1 MKTDYLFLAIDVG
14 TGSIRS
20 ALVNS
25 KGQILAFSQ
34 KEHEQIALRHS
45 WSEQRPMDWWNGTK
59 ETILDVLS
67 KVEDAAD
74 RVVAIGACGQM
85 HGVILIDEDGNLT
98 RNTAL
103 LWNDKRTLKN
113 VQEFECKYSA
123 ERYFSSTANMPTP
136 AWPAFKLMW
145 IAQNDPT
152 AIQKAASLLM
162 PKDYINFRFTGVR
175 AHDWTEASMSFM
187 MDANTSQWSNDLA
200 DLTGVSLE
208 LLPDIK
214 DPASV
219 LAGLS
224 EKIARQLGLKSGTPV
239 VVGCGDYPM
248 ALLGSGVTK
257 SGMASDVTGT
267 STIITMLH
275 DNPILDAEISN
286 IKTSTGVWG
295 SFTLLDAGGDAVRWA
310 RRAFHENQLSY
321 HQVEEAA
328 AGAEPGSNG
337 LFFLPYLSGE
347 RFGNARNS
355 RAQFF
360 GISATHGLQQIHR
373 AILEGIAFSV
383 RHRLGS
389 IQGDKGRPK
398 IMVASGGGAKSDIAL
413 KIKASMYDTPYLVPE
428 ELECGI
434 VGCAAIM
441 SVATG
446 KHSSI
451 EDAVKFMVRYS
462 KKIEPNPE
470 LVDLYNH
477 MMPIYEDI
485 YHNSQAFY
493 DRLDALN
500 FCGKK

>member
-1 MKTDYLFLAIDVG
+1 MKTECLFLAIDVG

-20 ALVNS
+20 ALVTS
-25 KGQILAFSQ
+25 TGQILAFSQ
-34 KEHEQIALRHS
+34 KEHEQIVLHHS
-45 WSEQRPMDWWNGTK
+45 WSEQRPTDWWTGTK
-59 ETILDVLS
+59 QTICDVLS
-67 KVEDAAD
+67 KVENAAD

-85 HGVILIDEDGNLT
+85 HGAILIDEDGNLT

-103 LWNDKRTLKN
+103 LWNDKRTLQN
-113 VQEFECKYSA
+113 VQEFECKYPT
-123 ERYFSSTANMPTP
+123 ERYFSCTANMPAP

-145 IAQNDPT
+145 IAENDPS
-152 AIQKAASLLM
+152 AIQNAASLLM
-162 PKDYINFRFTGVR
+162 PKDYINYRLTGVR
-175 AHDWTEASMSFM
+175 AQDWTEASMSFM
-187 MDANTSQWSNDLA
+187 MDANTSQWSDELVE
-200 DLTGVSLE
+200 LTGVPLK

-214 DPASV
+214 NPASV

-224 EKIARQLGLKSGTPV
+224 ENVAKQIGLKSGTPV

-248 ALLGSGVTK
+248 ALLGSGVIK

-275 DNPILDAEISN
+275 NAPILDAEISN

-295 SFTLLDAGGDAVRWA
+295 SLTLLDAGGDAVRWA
-310 RRAFHENQLSY
+310 RRAFHDNQLSY
-321 HQVEEAA
+321 QEVEEAA
-328 AGAEPGSNG
+328 ACAEPGSNG

-373 AILEGIAFSV
+373 AILEGVAFSV

-389 IQGDKGRPK
+389 IQGGEGRPE
-398 IMVASGGGAKSDIAL
+398 IIVASGGGAKSDIAL
-413 KIKASMYDTPYLVPE
+413 EIKASMYATPYLVPK

-441 SVATG
+441 SAATG

-451 EDAVKFMVRYS
+451 DDAVKFMVRYS
-462 KKIEPNPE
+462 KKIEPNPK
-470 LVDLYNH
+470 LVELYNH
-477 MMPIYEDI
+477 MMPIYEDL
-485 YHNSQAFY
+485 YDNSQAFY
-493 DRLDALN
+493 DRLDAIN
-500 FCGKK
+500 F

>member
-1 MKTDYLFLAIDVG
+1 MKTECLFLAIDVG

-20 ALVNS
+20 ALVTS
-25 KGQILAFSQ
+25 TGQILAFSQ
-34 KEHEQIALRHS
+34 KEHEQIVLHHS
-45 WSEQRPMDWWNGTK
+45 WSEQRPTDWWTGTK
-59 ETILDVLS
+59 QTICDVLS
-67 KVEDAAD
+67 KVENAAD

-85 HGVILIDEDGNLT
+85 HGAILIDEDGNLT

-103 LWNDKRTLKN
+103 LWNDKRTLQN
-113 VQEFECKYSA
+113 VQEFECKYPT
-123 ERYFSSTANMPTP
+123 ERYFSCTANMPAP

-145 IAQNDPT
+145 IAENDPS
-152 AIQKAASLLM
+152 AIQNAASLLM
-162 PKDYINFRFTGVR
+162 PKDYINYRLTGVR
-175 AHDWTEASMSFM
+175 AQDWTEASMSFM
-187 MDANTSQWSNDLA
+187 MDANTSQWSDELVE
-200 DLTGVSLE
+200 LTGVPLK

-214 DPASV
+214 NPASV

-224 EKIARQLGLKSGTPV
+224 ENVAKQIGLKSGTPV

-248 ALLGSGVTK
+248 ALLGSGVIK

-275 DNPILDAEISN
+275 NAPILDAEISN

-295 SFTLLDAGGDAVRWA
+295 SLTLLDAGGDAVRWA
-310 RRAFHENQLSY
+310 RRAFHDNQLSY
-321 HQVEEAA
+321 QEVEEAA
-328 AGAEPGSNG
+328 ACAEPGSNG

-373 AILEGIAFSV
+373 AILEGVAFSV

-389 IQGDKGRPK
+389 IQGGEGRPE
-398 IMVASGGGAKSDIAL
+398 IIVASGGGAKSDIAL
-413 KIKASMYDTPYLVPE
+413 EIKASMYATPYLVPK

-441 SVATG
+441 SAATG

-451 EDAVKFMVRYS
+451 DDAVKFMVRYS
-462 KKIEPNPE
+462 KKIEPNPK
-470 LVDLYNH
+470 LVELYNH
-477 MMPIYEDI
+477 MMPIYEDL
-485 YHNSQAFY
+485 YDNSQAFY

-500 FCGKK
+500 F

>member
-1 MKTDYLFLAIDVG
+1 MKTECLFLAIDVG

-20 ALVNS
+20 ALVTS
-25 KGQILAFSQ
+25 TGQILAFSQ
-34 KEHEQIALRHS
+34 KEHEQIVLHHS
-45 WSEQRPMDWWNGTK
+45 WSEQRPTDWWTGTK
-59 ETILDVLS
+59 QTICDVLS
-67 KVEDAAD
+67 KVENAAD

-85 HGVILIDEDGNLT
+85 HGAILIDEDGNLT

-103 LWNDKRTLKN
+103 LWNDKRTLQN
-113 VQEFECKYSA
+113 VQEFECKYPT
-123 ERYFSSTANMPTP
+123 ERYFSCTANMPAP

-145 IAQNDPT
+145 IAENDPS
-152 AIQKAASLLM
+152 AIQNAASLLM
-162 PKDYINFRFTGVR
+162 PKDYINYRLTGVR
-175 AHDWTEASMSFM
+175 AQDWTEASMSFM
-187 MDANTSQWSNDLA
+187 MDANTSQWSDELVE
-200 DLTGVSLE
+200 LTGVPLK

-214 DPASV
+214 NPASV

-224 EKIARQLGLKSGTPV
+224 ENVAKQIGLKSGTPV

-248 ALLGSGVTK
+248 ALLGSGVIK

-275 DNPILDAEISN
+275 NAPILDAEISN

-295 SFTLLDAGGDAVRWA
+295 SLTLLDAGGDAVRWA
-310 RRAFHENQLSY
+310 RRAFHDNQLSY
-321 HQVEEAA
+321 QEVEEAA
-328 AGAEPGSNG
+328 ACAEPGSNG

-373 AILEGIAFSV
+373 AILEGVAFSV

-389 IQGDKGRPK
+389 IQGGEGRPE
-398 IMVASGGGAKSDIAL
+398 IIVASGGGAKSDIAL
-413 KIKASMYDTPYLVPE
+413 EIKASMYATPYLVPD

-441 SVATG
+441 SAATG

-451 EDAVKFMVRYS
+451 DDAVKFMVRYS
-462 KKIEPNPE
+462 KKIEPNPK
-470 LVDLYNH
+470 LVELYNH
-477 MMPIYEDI
+477 MMPIYEDL
-485 YHNSQAFY
+485 YDNSQAFY
-493 DRLDALN
+493 DRLDAIN
-500 FCGKK
+500 F